1 VVKAII
7 FDFFGVI
14 GASVYQLIAEKIDIK
29 QENIQGITDLHK
41 ALDNGYINQE
51 EFFQTYAELTG
62 MELEDFLKI
71 YHDSDK
77 RFAVSE
83 KLLSYIKE
91 LKEQGYLIGLL
102 SNVNEEAYIEFIK
115 PIEQRGLFNVV
126 IPSYKYGIAKP
137 DQEIFKLCAS
147 KLQVDIGECI
157 MVDDVWA
164 NCEGAISLGMQSICY
179 KNIHQFKKDLKPL
192 LAI

>member
-1 VVKAII
+1 MTRAII

-29 QENIQGITDLHK
+29 AENIQAITDLHK

-51 EFFQTYAELTG
+51 EFFQTYAELTD
-62 MELEDFLKI
+62 MNVTDFLKI

-91 LKEQGYLIGLL
+91 LKEQGYVIGLL

-115 PIEQRGLFNVV
+115 PIEKKGLFNVV
-126 IPSYKYGIAKP
+126 VPSYLYGIAKP
-137 DQEIFKLCAS
+137 DQEIFRICAQELS
-147 KLQVDIGECI
+147 VDVTECL
-157 MVDDVWA
+157 MVDDVLS
-164 NCEGAISLGMQSICY
+164 NCESAISVGMQAVQYISFTD
-179 KNIHQFKKDLKPL
+179 FKTKLV
-192 LAI
+192 AYI

>member
-14 GASVYQLIAEKIDIK
+14 GASVYQLIAEKVSIK
-29 QENIQGITDLHK
+29 PENIQKITDLHK

-62 MELEDFLKI
+62 MSVKDFLKI

-91 LKEQGYLIGLL
+91 LKDQGYLIGLL
-102 SNVNEEAYIEFIK
+102 SNVNEEAYLEFIT
-115 PIEQRGLFNVV
+115 PIEKRGLFDAVV
-126 IPSYKYGIAKP
+126 TSFLVGIAKP
-137 DQEIFKLCAS
+137 DQEIFKICAS
-147 KLQVDIGECI
+147 RLRVDVTECI
-157 MVDDVWA
+157 MVDDVQT
-164 NCEGAISLGMQSICY
+164 NCEGAIATGMKAICY
-179 KNIHQFKKDLKPL
+179 KNIHQFKKDLQQL
-192 LAI
+192 LAS

>member
-1 VVKAII
+1 MTKAII

-29 QENIQGITDLHK
+29 PENIQKITDLHK

-62 MELEDFLKI
+62 MSLNDFLKI

-91 LKEQGYLIGLL
+91 LKNQGYLIGLL
-102 SNVNEEAYIEFIK
+102 SNVNEEGYMEFIK
-115 PIEQRGLFNVV
+115 PIEQRGLFDTVV
-126 IPSYKYGIAKP
+126 PSFQFGIAKP
-137 DQEIFKLCAS
+137 DQEIFKICAT
-147 KLQVDIGECI
+147 KLNVEITDCV
-157 MVDDVWA
+157 MVDDVSA
-164 NCEGAISLGMQSICY
+164 NCEGAISVGMQAICY
-179 KNIHQFKKDLKPL
+179 KNIHQFKNEIQKILSN
-192 LAI
+192 